1 MGVPAIG
8 PHLRRAKHLVGKNL
22 RKLGVEY
29 SKAASVQMWRERA
42 DDFAARGRVEEAL
55 MCRRTAMD
63 LAPAHKDLQL
73 ELGIDLARTAA
84 RADVIDDAEGW
95 TGLGYHL
102 LDGCGGGFIKTEQAF
117 RAALA
122 QAPDTFD
129 EWLGLSECLAR
140 RKLLGEARAARDVW
154 FRHWIADP
162 QSADLRRRQDAA
174 RRRGVPGIMFVA
186 MMKSA
191 SEFIRENLMRAL
203 DVPEI
208 GLSVGTVPWD
218 EVVPSAVRQLASG
231 GAVARSHLSANNLPV
246 LAANGVDRLILH
258 VRDPRQ
264 VIVSWVHH
272 MRRISDV
279 EFRWSA
285 LRYDPPLP
293 AEFREWGLRR
303 QMDWAVHNYMP
314 GQLQWLEDWASAL
327 HQGPPIPVLVS
338 RFEDFVADQRVFFRK
353 LSDFL
358 GIAEIQ
364 VPGSRRQSAAAMRNF
379 RRGRIGEWRDV
390 LTARQIKTF
399 AARIEPLAQYF
410 GWELE
415 ALSLEMRLQDPVS
428 HAFTIGAQSSIR
440 RKVAADSMAGTGF
453 SDKIALQHKGCDTG

>member
-8 PHLRRAKHLVGKNL
+8 PRLRRAKHVVGKNL

-29 SKAASVQMWRERA
+29 SKSASVQMWRERA
-42 DDFAARGRVEEAL
+42 DDFAARGKADEAL
-55 MCRRTAMD
+55 ICRRKAMES
-63 LAPAHKDLQL
+63 APAHKDLRI
-73 ELGIDLARTAA
+73 ELGIDLARAAA
-84 RADVIDDAEGW
+84 RVDAIDDAEGW

-102 LDGCGGGFIKTEQAF
+102 LDGSGGGFIKTEQAF

-122 QAPDTFD
+122 RTPDGFE

-140 RKLLGEARAARDVW
+140 RKLLAEARVARDAW
-154 FRHWIADP
+154 FQHWIANP
-162 QSADLRRRQDAA
+162 QSADLRHRQDSA

-191 SEFIRENLMRAL
+191 SEFIRENLIRAL

-218 EVVPSAVRQLASG
+218 EVVPSAVRQLAHG
-231 GAVARSHLSANNLPV
+231 GAIARSHLSANNLAV

-293 AEFREWGLRR
+293 AEFRQWGLRR

-338 RFEDFVADQRVFFRK
+338 TFEDFVADQQAFFRK

-358 GIAEIQ
+358 GVAEIRL
-364 VPGSRRQSAAAMRNF
+364 PGSRRQSAAAMRNF
-379 RRGRIGEWRDV
+379 RRGSIGEWRDV
-390 LTARQIKTF
+390 LTARQINTF

-415 ALSLEMRLQDPVS
+415 ALSLEMRLHDPVG
-428 HAFTIGAQSSIR
+428 HPLNVGAQS
-440 RKVAADSMAGTGF
+440 KKAVADSRGGTGF
-453 SDKIALQHKGCDTG
+453 SDKVAFEHKSCGAG